1 MSIPAPPQDPV
12 ASSLVNVAHVGLIS
26 ADTTP
31 IALTVGRFR
40 VPDSDG
46 ESTAI
51 EIAIGAGSAAE
62 LMRFGK
68 NVFGLEWDAQA
79 FIPCRVVP
87 EAGFIAF
94 AASPAEPDRDESHP
108 NPVARHMNG
117 QLHAMQRELRL
128 LNAQRT
134 RVADRPPELE
144 KLEARILAMTDVITT
159 LAGLAVRES
168 MQSRAHAPLARA
180 RDLPATG
187 VQ

>member
-1 MSIPAPPQDPV
+1 MSTTPPAATQPAV
-12 ASSLVNVAHVGLIS
+12 AFTSVPYVGLIS

-31 IALTVGRFR
+31 MALTVGRFI
-40 VPDSDG
+40 VKDDQGHPVNL
-46 ESTAI
+46 EV
-51 EIAIGAGSAAE
+51 AIGAATTADLVQFGTQVFNLQWDPAAF
-62 LMRFGK
+62 M
-68 NVFGLEWDAQA
+68 
-79 FIPCRVVP
+79 PCRVVP
-87 EAGFIAF
+87 EAGFLPF
-94 AASPAEPDRDESHP
+94 AAEPARRDRDESHP
-108 NPVARHMNG
+108 NPVARHLEG
-117 QLHAMQRELRL
+117 QLDAMKREVRL

-159 LAGLAVRES
+159 LAGLVVRES